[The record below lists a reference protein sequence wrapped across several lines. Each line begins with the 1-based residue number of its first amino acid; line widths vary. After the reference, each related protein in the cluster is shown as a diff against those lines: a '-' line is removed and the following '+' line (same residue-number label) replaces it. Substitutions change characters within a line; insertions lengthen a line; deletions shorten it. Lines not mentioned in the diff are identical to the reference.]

1 MTEEGKITVA
11 VKWQGKQFSVSV
23 PEDADVACLKRCIE
37 AETNVQPKRQKLLNV
52 KSGPKPADDDVL
64 LSSVKL
70 PKVVMMMGSTEQSID
85 TVAQACGFGTHQR
98 MDRAFM
104 RQLGVTPSD
113 YRARF
118 TSPLKEEA

>member
-11 VKWQGKQFSVSV
+11 VKWQGKQFLVSV

-70 PKVVMMMGSTEQSID
+70 PKVVMM
-85 TVAQACGFGTHQR
+85 TVSYTH
-98 MDRAFM
+98 
-104 RQLGVTPSD
+104 LTLTTILLV
-113 YRARF
+113 
-118 TSPLKEEA
+118 